1 MRVVRRWESDM
12 MADLTLAVL
21 HFILILALVG
31 ILGAEAG
38 LVHEGMDG
46 RQANRVAVIDRSYGA
61 AAGLLLVVGFL
72 RVFYGAKGA
81 AFYLQN
87 PVFWAKIA
95 AFALIAALSI
105 LPTVKF
111 IAWQRRARKEPDFRP
126 AAADVSS
133 VLRLIVVQAVVLAA
147 IPLLA
152 GAMARGYGL

>member
-1 MRVVRRWESDM
+1 M
-12 MADLTLAVL
+12 MVDLTLSVL
-21 HFILILALVG
+21 HFVLIFVLVG
-31 ILGAEAG
+31 VLGAEAG
-38 LVHEGMDG
+38 LVHERMDG
-46 RQANRVAVIDRSYGA
+46 MQANRVAVLDRSYGA

-95 AFALIAALSI
+95 ALALIAALSI

-111 IAWQRRARKEPDFRP
+111 IAWQRRARKEPGFRP
-126 AAADVSS
+126 VAADVRS
-133 VLRLIVVQAVVLAA
+133 VRRLIMAQAAVLAA

-152 GAMARGYGL
+152 SVMARGYGL